1 MNDKPQ
7 ALGEFLNAIS
17 PHVSTDIRK
26 GIESVRGILALYPGQ
41 SAADVF
47 ASIQKMQ
54 ASAAT
59 SVTAM
64 IERAR
69 LLIQP
74 ASPEAAH
81 ADSLEAFLKDAGKL
95 GPDDLKSLMDGI
107 SLPSP
112 KGKKAILAE
121 IKLWLESKGTYAPK
135 SAADKKRERAQM
147 LLGDIPQRLGQMTN
161 ALADEIIARATEAS
175 KDKELGADGFTI
187 YASLLLG
194 MPMKGTKPKLLGEI
208 KAFVDRLAVSAAQTK
223 F

>member
-1 MNDKPQ
+1 MNDKSQ
-7 ALGEFLNAIS
+7 ALDEFLNAVS

-26 GIESVRGILALYPGQ
+26 GLEAVRSILALYPGQ
-41 SAADVF
+41 SATDVF
-47 ASIQKMQ
+47 TSIQKMQ

-74 ASPEAAH
+74 SSPEAAN
-81 ADSLEAFLKDAGKL
+81 ADSQEAFLKDAGKL

-112 KGKKAILAE
+112 KSKKAILAE

-161 ALADEIIARATEAS
+161 ALADEIIAQATAAS
-175 KDKELGADGFTI
+175 KDKELGADGFMI